1 MSFADS
7 NSLLMQQEPVVG
19 QPLGLAPPLFDTQNT
34 EPIDPS
40 RRPTLAELFR
50 RAEEDGG
57 RANNPRPD
65 DPPRFNNLVPR
76 DVGGSDDAAAEHEE
90 RIRNIREEEQEKEE
104 EAKKKYGPLFTVVV
118 EETVQHELEIRARD
132 AKEARERANNL
143 MQHNMR
149 YDSDDERYGEL
160 LGQDEVNWGR
170 CKLTRVEDEDGN
182 AIDFTP
188 RSNVRD
194 KMPRR
199 HPPTRFIISRRRVR
213 MVIGRIRKPGEK
225 VSARPQKP
233 RLGRFTQGV
242 SATISMLAMD

>member
-7 NSLLMQQEPVVG
+7 DSLLMQHEPVVG

-34 EPIDPS
+34 EQPS
-40 RRPTLAELFR
+40 DLSRQQNR
-50 RAEEDGG
+50 RAEEDVGP
-57 RANNPRPD
+57 ASNPQPD

-76 DVGGSDDAAAEHEE
+76 DVGGSDDAEAAEAEHEE

-132 AKEARERANNL
+132 VKEARERANNL

-160 LGQDEVNWGR
+160 LGQDEVNWAR

-182 AIDFTP
+182 AMDFTP

-242 SATISMLAMD
+242 SATISMLATD